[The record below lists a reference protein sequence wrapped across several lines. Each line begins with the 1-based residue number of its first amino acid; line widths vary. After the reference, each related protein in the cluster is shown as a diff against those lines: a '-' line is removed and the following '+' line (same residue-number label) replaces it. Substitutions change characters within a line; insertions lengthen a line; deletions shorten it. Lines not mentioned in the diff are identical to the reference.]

1 MKERFIE
8 LVEKIDYIENLFHK
22 TAPNPGFTGAEIDVI
37 YDVQEFQLWLQELTL
52 EVQDIVDRTGDSF
65 ATDTL
70 KKLSSPF
77 TEWDDRNQFEIIKGK
92 ILAMNRNV
100 EKYYDA
106 SVQKADLPPRIF
118 VSHSSKDIEY
128 VSKLVAL
135 LDDMGLD
142 QTQVFCSS
150 LPGYNIPI
158 DKDIFDYLL
167 DQFHEYRLHVIIV
180 HSNNYYQSAVSLNE
194 MGAAWV
200 LRSCCTSFLLPG
212 FGFDGMRG
220 VVNRNT
226 IAIKLDSSDT
236 ELQDKLNQLYD
247 TIAEEFNLRKK
258 AAIIW
263 EQKRNSFIQSTKEI
277 QVADT
282 VDKPE
287 EIDIEMNERGLIVK
301 KSDIAAGKNIVY
313 CPACYQNYGKLFP
326 IVRGSMPRD
335 MFCTNCKTHYAR

>member
-8 LVEKIDYIENLFHK
+8 LVEKIDYFENLFHQ

-77 TEWDDRNQFEIIKGK
+77 TGWNDRNQFEIIKGK
-92 ILAMNRNV
+92 ILAMERNI
-100 EKYYDA
+100 EKYYDT

-158 DKDIFDYLL
+158 DKDI
-167 DQFHEYRLHVIIV
+167 
-180 HSNNYYQSAVSLNE
+180 
-194 MGAAWV
+194 
-200 LRSCCTSFLLPG
+200 
-212 FGFDGMRG
+212 
-220 VVNRNT
+220 
-226 IAIKLDSSDT
+226 
-236 ELQDKLNQLYD
+236 
-247 TIAEEFNLRKK
+247 
-258 AAIIW
+258 
-263 EQKRNSFIQSTKEI
+263 
-277 QVADT
+277 
-282 VDKPE
+282 
-287 EIDIEMNERGLIVK
+287 LIT
-301 KSDIAAGKNIVY
+301 
-313 CPACYQNYGKLFP
+313 F
-326 IVRGSMPRD
+326 
-335 MFCTNCKTHYAR
+335 